1 MHRLRL
7 LLNRSMQHYEV
18 LTNVR
23 APKVT
28 RARRLLKRGFRESD
42 GAFLAEGPQA
52 CREGALAGKV
62 TQLFL
67 TQEALDRYPE
77 IVATVENSG
86 AEITLCNSTVI
97 EQFSSTVTPQ
107 GMTAVVRMWDQNPD
121 AIFHPSAKLVVA
133 LTAVRDPGN
142 AGSVIRVADAAG
154 ADGVIMSSD
163 SVDLFNPKVVR
174 SSVGSLFHLPI
185 AVGQNLAETISTARS
200 NGMQVLAADTG
211 GISLYGDANLAKPT
225 LWIFGNEAWGI
236 PKEILE
242 LVDHVV
248 SIPIYGQ
255 AESLNLATASALC
268 LYASAT
274 AQSS

>member
-7 LLNRSMQHYEV
+7 LLNRLMQHSEV

-23 APKVT
+23 APKVA

-52 CREGALAGKV
+52 CREAALAGKV
-62 TQLFL
+62 TELFL

-86 AEITLCNSTVI
+86 AEITLCSTTVI

-121 AIFHPSAKLVVA
+121 VIFKAGTKLVVA

-154 ADGVIMSSD
+154 ANGLVMSND

-174 SSVGSLFHLPI
+174 ASVGSLFHLPI
-185 AVGQNLAETISTARS
+185 AIGQELAESVAAARAA
-200 NGMQVLAADTG
+200 GMQVLAADAG
-211 GISLYGDANLAKPT
+211 GMSLYGCTDLVKPT
-225 LWIFGNEAWGI
+225 MWIFGNEAWGI
-236 PKEILE
+236 PKEVLE
-242 LVDHVV
+242 LVDQVV
-248 SIPIYGQ
+248 TIPIYGQ

-274 AQSS
+274 AQRG

>member
-23 APKVT
+23 APKVA

-62 TQLFL
+62 TELFL

-121 AIFHPSAKLVVA
+121 AIFHASAKLVVA

-185 AVGQNLAETISTARS
+185 AIGQNLAETISTARS

-236 PKEILE
+236 PKEVLE

>member
-23 APKVT
+23 APKVA

-121 AIFHPSAKLVVA
+121 AIFHASAKLVVA

-236 PKEILE
+236 PKEVLE

>member
-23 APKVT
+23 APKVA

-121 AIFHPSAKLVVA
+121 AIFHASAKLVVA

-185 AVGQNLAETISTARS
+185 AIGQNLAETISTARS
-200 NGMQVLAADTG
+200 NGMQVLAADSG

-236 PKEILE
+236 PKEVLE

>member
-23 APKVT
+23 APKVA

-121 AIFHPSAKLVVA
+121 AIFHASAKLVVA

-185 AVGQNLAETISTARS
+185 AIGQNLAETISTARS

-236 PKEILE
+236 PKEVLE

>member
-23 APKVT
+23 APKVA

-77 IVATVENSG
+77 IVASVENSG

-107 GMTAVVRMWDQNPD
+107 GMTAVVRMWDQSPD
-121 AIFHPSAKLVVA
+121 AIFHASAKLVVA

-185 AVGQNLAETISTARS
+185 AIGQNLAETIATARS

-211 GISLYGDANLAKPT
+211 GVSLYGGVDLTKPT

-236 PKEILE
+236 PKEVLE

>member
-23 APKVT
+23 APKVA

-121 AIFHPSAKLVVA
+121 AIFHASAKLVVA

-185 AVGQNLAETISTARS
+185 AIGQNLAETISTARS

-211 GISLYGDANLAKPT
+211 GISLYGDADLAKPT